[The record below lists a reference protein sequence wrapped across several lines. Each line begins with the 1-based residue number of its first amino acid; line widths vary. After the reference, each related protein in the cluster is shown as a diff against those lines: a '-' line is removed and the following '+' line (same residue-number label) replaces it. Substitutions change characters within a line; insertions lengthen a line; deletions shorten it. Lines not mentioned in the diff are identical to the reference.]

1 MTNLL
6 EIVENLFMVVA
17 VAMKTDLGP
26 DQNVL

>member
-6 EIVENLFMVVA
+6 EIVENLFMADA
-17 VAMKTDLGP
+17 VAMKIDLGP